1 MNINELER
9 LTGITR
15 QNIRFYEKKGLLH
28 PMRNSENNY
37 REYSQEDL
45 ITLKKIKLLRRLDVS
60 LEDIH
65 KILST
70 EVPLHTI
77 LEQHLKELQARQQ
90 KLKACI
96 DVCKDL
102 LETDT
107 ESLNLDRTFEKM
119 EQMEQN
125 GGKFMSIIEDYKRY
139 SQAQRKKGF
148 AFKPDT
154 MVMNATEFI
163 EALTQYADENDQSLI
178 FIKTGMYPV
187 FELDGIEYKAQ
198 RVFDRFGATIHCT
211 MTHPEEYDLKDISQK
226 TKMLYRFINGPYLIM
241 LIIFIFMAISRQSI
255 GWTTLV
261 AVMIFPYLFWMFWLF
276 PKNRS

>member
-139 SQAQRKKGF
+139 SAAQRKRSF
-148 AFKPDT
+148 SFMPDT
-154 MVMNATEFI
+154 MVMNAAEFS
-163 EALTQYADENDQSLI
+163 EALSQYADENNQKLTI
-178 FIKTGMYPV
+178 IKGGMYPT
-187 FELDGIEYKAQ
+187 FELDGVEYTAQ
-198 RVFDRFGATIHCT
+198 RAFSRLGATIHCT
-211 MTHPEEYDLKDISQK
+211 MTHPEEEDMEDIPK
-226 TKMLYRFINGPYLIM
+226 KRKVLYKLINGPYILLFLVFIM
-241 LIIFIFMAISRQSI
+241 MAISRQSI
-255 GWTTLV
+255 GWAALV
-261 AVMIFPYLFWMFWLF
+261 ALMIFPYLIWVFWLY
-276 PKNRS
+276 PKNK